1 MDGGNYSHVRGS
13 SSRGGWYHN
22 ANYRLFLPINQAE
35 SITIAFQEPG
45 IAVQLICNGCL
56 DQLRNGIVGDRIP
69 RPPPS
74 IVSATSV
81 FI

>member
-45 IAVQLICNGCL
+45 IAVQFDMQWLFG
-56 DQLRNGIVGDRIP
+56 
-69 RPPPS
+69 
-74 IVSATSV
+74 SAQKWNSW
-81 FI
+81 